1 MYTKIKEIITN
12 TRDTL
17 YFIPSLDIQ
26 VPKKRLKVKK
36 CNQKSIKKLSVENI
50 VYKLSR
56 LKYNLTISKNG
67 SFNKLA

>member
-36 CNQKSIKKLSVENI
+36 CNQKSIKKLSVEKK
-50 VYKLSR
+50 V
-56 LKYNLTISKNG
+56 
-67 SFNKLA
+67 